1 MKILYTEPS
10 DTIYK
15 ALKKIKKS
23 GVRCLIVINKKKF
36 WEP

>member
-10 DTIYK
+10 ETISK

-23 GVRCLIVINKKKF
+23 GVRCLIVARKKNF
-36 WEP
+36 